1 MSRNDLFKKSIECF
15 FNKFKVEENGE
26 PYSYILKQETQAKTG
41 NYHIFSIRIN
51 SSNFESGITNNLPS
65 IPEVEESI
73 NNFFEIYGD
82 ENKFV
87 RIKTFCCNA
96 DIQQFEANYETSH
109 VEYGRN
115 MICVNMEGT
124 RMKVYLEV
132 RYANKSA
139 LPFNYE
145 VSKDEE
151 IRVLE
156 LKNRRLELL
165 NISLKHDFREMENMH
180 LHRIRRLNNGLKEK
194 TKKYCTDMECMKKK
208 NYNDTMKL
216 TNKIIEMYDK
226 STERV
231 NCPVCYD
238 EIKPELLFVPGCGH
252 FLCHSCADGCEKAN
266 GKCPLCRDFIYL
278 HKHDDTGEEEQDNIF
293 GITNPPRGI

>member
-87 RIKTFCCNA
+87 RIKTFNCNA
-96 DIQQFEANYETSH
+96 DIQQFETNYLTSH

-124 RMKVYLEV
+124 KMKVYLEV

-165 NISLKHDFREMENMH
+165 NISLKHDFHDMENMH
-180 LHRIRRLNNGLKEK
+180 LHRIRRLNIGLKEK
-194 TKKYCTDMECMKKK
+194 TKKYCNDMECMKKK
-208 NYNDTMKL
+208 NHNDTLKL
-216 TNKIIEMYDK
+216 TNKIIEMYGE

-231 NCPVCYD
+231 TCPVCYD
-238 EIKPELLFVPGCGH
+238 EIKPDLLFVPGCAH

-278 HKHDDTGEEEQDNIF
+278 HKDDDTGEEQQDNIF
-293 GITNPPRGI
+293 GITNPPTGL

>member
-1 MSRNDLFKKSIECF
+1 MGSISEI
-15 FNKFKVEENGE
+15 EN
-26 PYSYILKQETQAKTG
+26 
-41 NYHIFSIRIN
+41 
-51 SSNFESGITNNLPS
+51 
-65 IPEVEESI
+65 SI
-73 NNFFEIYGD
+73 NNFFEIYRD

-115 MICVNMEGT
+115 MICINMEGT
-124 RMKVYLEV
+124 RMKFYLEV

-165 NISLKHDFREMENMH
+165 NISLKHDFREMENMFQ
-180 LHRIRRLNNGLKEK
+180 HRIRRLNNGLKEK

-208 NYNDTMKL
+208 NYNDTLKL
-216 TNKIIEMYDK
+216 TNKIIEMYDE

-231 NCPVCYD
+231 TCPVCYE
-238 EIKPELLFVPGCGH
+238 EIKPELLFVTGCAH

-278 HKHDDTGEEEQDNIF
+278 HKHDDTEEEEQDNIF
-293 GITNPPRGI
+293 GITNPPTGI

>member
-87 RIKTFCCNA
+87 RIKTFNCNA
-96 DIQQFEANYETSH
+96 DIQQFETNYLTSH

-124 RMKVYLEV
+124 KMKVYLEV

-165 NISLKHDFREMENMH
+165 NISLKHDFHDMENMH
-180 LHRIRRLNNGLKEK
+180 LHRIRRLNIGLKEK
-194 TKKYCTDMECMKKK
+194 TKKYCNDMECIKKK
-208 NYNDTMKL
+208 NHNDTLKL
-216 TNKIIEMYDK
+216 TNKIIEMYGE

-231 NCPVCYD
+231 TCPVCYD
-238 EIKPELLFVPGCGH
+238 EIKPDLLFVPGCAH

-278 HKHDDTGEEEQDNIF
+278 HKDDDTGEEQQDNIF
-293 GITNPPRGI
+293 GITNPPTGL